1 MQDLQPIYSLAK
13 LLSPVS
19 NYVLRRNTEQC
30 SAEFL
35 KTDSMKHI
43 VSETKKN
50 FKDNQFMAQKY
61 HVACIACMYRY
72 YVLHASRMS
81 STFSPR
87 PAAYV
92 ATHVFLYG
100 SVLTQVADSFQVC
113 DLVCVRLFPVL

>member
-50 FKDNQFMAQKY
+50 FKDNQFVAQSTML
-61 HVACIACMYRY
+61 HALIACISTMCCMNHICPAHFP
-72 YVLHASRMS
+72 LDCLRMLQH
-81 STFSPR
+81 TC
-87 PAAYV
+87 
-92 ATHVFLYG
+92 
-100 SVLTQVADSFQVC
+100 SFMALC
-113 DLVCVRLFPVL
+113 SHK